1 MKKRML
7 AVMLPVAAFVALA
20 GTGFGVWVFNETTA
34 ASAGANYTV
43 TDAVA
48 MNGLTLSLTDKELV
62 LDQTASDLQISGTIG
77 ATIDMEHGGVGTAN
91 AADAT
96 KNTWA
101 DSTES
106 QTLTA
111 KYNVAIANGLSEYI
125 TVKDVKIAEADAQT
139 SGFSFAQTWTADATD
154 SKAITVNFEWTAK
167 KPSKMSDYTAM
178 IAAIKDKAIAV
189 TVSVSD
195 VAFAA

>member
-48 MNGLTLSLTDKELV
+48 MNGLTLELTDKDLV
-62 LDQTASDLQISGTIG
+62 LDQNSSDLQIAGTIG
-77 ATIDMEHGGVGTAN
+77 AKIDMEHGGVGTAQSELTN
-91 AADAT
+91 
-96 KNTWA
+96 KWS
-101 DSTES
+101 DSTGS

-111 KYNVAIANGLSEYI
+111 KYNVAIDNGLSTYI
-125 TVKDVKIAEADAQT
+125 AVKDVKVADAVAQT
-139 SGFSFAQTWTADATD
+139 TGFSFPQTWTADATD
-154 SKAITVNFEWTAK
+154 SKAIVVNFEWTAA
-167 KPSKMSDYTAM
+167 KPGNMKAYTDM
-178 IAAIKDKAIAV
+178 IAAIKTKAITV

-195 VAFAA
+195 VAFVA